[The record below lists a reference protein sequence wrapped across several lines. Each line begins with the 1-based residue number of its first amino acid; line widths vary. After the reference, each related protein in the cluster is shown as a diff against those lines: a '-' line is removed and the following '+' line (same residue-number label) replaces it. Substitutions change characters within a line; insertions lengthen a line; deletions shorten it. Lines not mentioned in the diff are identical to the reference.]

1 MTTHDNLDAI
11 GARVYGHESTA
22 ETDQHGG
29 RIYGHNDDM
38 STRGARIYSGLG
50 ERGAVSH
57 ERPSD
62 EHTTAVVGSSS
73 SDSDDLDRIGARIA
87 HGGGSAGSVSAEN
100 IYSGGAYSH
109 YDASVYK
116 DGQPRH

>member
-1 MTTHDNLDAI
+1 MTTHENLDAI
-11 GARVYGHESTA
+11 GARVYGHESPA
-22 ETDQHGG
+22 EADQHGG

-57 ERPSD
+57 ERLSD
-62 EHTTAVVGSSS
+62 EDTTAVVGSSS
-73 SDSDDLDRIGARIA
+73 SDSADLDRIGARIA

-116 DGQPRH
+116 DGRPRH

>member
-22 ETDQHGG
+22 EADQHGG